1 MVVSH
6 GKRSDAE
13 MTKFRR
19 NEIQGFTL
27 IEVMIVVAILGIL
40 AAIALPSYSQY
51 VSRSRRVDARAALL
65 ENASIL
71 ERQYIVANKYNT
83 NGTPPI
89 TESPRGAAAGDRFY
103 NIAFSVIGVDNYTLV
118 ATPANGQAGD
128 GCKTFTLTNTG
139 VRGLT
144 NSPSLSVDEC
154 WNR

>member
-1 MVVSH
+1 
-6 GKRSDAE
+6 
-13 MTKFRR
+13 MTGLFRR
-19 NEIQGFTL
+19 RTLGFTL

-83 NGTPPI
+83 NATPPI
-89 TESPRGAAAGDRFY
+89 AESPRGAPAASRFY
-103 NIAFSVIGVDNYTLV
+103 NISFSAIAADSYTLV
-118 ATPANGQAGD
+118 AAPANGQGAD
-128 GCKTFTLTNTG
+128 GCQSFTLTNTG

-144 NSPSLSVDEC
+144 NSPTLSVDEC